1 MRENAGGSIR
11 SGKGG
16 NGGKAHSSTKLFFSG
31 VMILTV
37 SNLIVKAI
45 GLMFKIPM
53 NHIVG
58 DEGMG
63 YYNAA
68 YTIYTYL
75 YMVSTAGLPTAIS
88 IMVADSR
95 AAGKIRQVKR
105 ILRVSLILF
114 FVIGVVGMLVMLLG
128 AGPLSTMI
136 GAGNTKYCIMAIAPT
151 LFFICIS
158 SALRGYFQGYQSML
172 PTAISQLTEAVCKLG
187 VGITLALYA
196 IRMDQPIY
204 IVAAYAAVGLT
215 IGAAL
220 GMMFLTFSK
229 LLFKEKQYDAE
240 YIAVAGVDDT
250 VLPQKTLLKKLVIV
264 ALPITI
270 SASVMSLTNL
280 IDAAIVQQLLQSTGL
295 TQVAA
300 TSLYGNYTS
309 LAVPM
314 FNLPPV
320 LIYPIS
326 YSIVPLLSAARK
338 KGDHER
344 CRLVMESSMR
354 VAMLIGIP
362 CGLGL
367 AALSRPILN
376 LFYKASS
383 VELAAPLLTLLA
395 PSTAFICILSVTNAI
410 LQANGHER
418 KPLISML
425 TGACVKIVTNY
436 FLIQVIGMKGTPI
449 STFLCYLTVT
459 VMNLY
464 FVYKHVGVMPKLSGL
479 FGKPLL
485 ASIACAV
492 TAFFSYE
499 LLEGYI
505 SGKIATF
512 AAICLAA
519 LVYLILLFLL
529 RGISGE
535 DVKLLP
541 KGEKIYRLLNK
552 MKLMK

>member
-1 MRENAGGSIR
+1 MRDTLGGGIQ
-11 SGKGG
+11 SGRGG
-16 NGGKAHSSTKLFFSG
+16 RGEKLRNSSKLFFSG
-31 VMILTV
+31 VLILTI

-63 YYNAA
+63 YYNEA
-68 YTIYTYL
+68 YTIYTFL

-105 ILRVSLILF
+105 IFRVSLALF
-114 FVIGVVGMLVMLLG
+114 FVIGIVGMLVMLLG

-136 GAGNTKYCIMAIAPT
+136 GAENTKYCIMAIAPT

-158 SALRGYFQGYQSML
+158 SALRGYFQGYQSMF
-172 PTAISQLTEAVCKLG
+172 PTAVSQLIEAVCKLG

-196 IRMDQPIY
+196 IRMDLPIY
-204 IVAAYAAVGLT
+204 IAAAYAAVGLT
-215 IGAAL
+215 IGAGL
-220 GMMFLTFSK
+220 GMMFLTFAK
-229 LLFKEKQYDAE
+229 LFFKEQQYDAE
-240 YIAVAGVDDT
+240 YVAVSGVDET
-250 VLPQKTLLKKLVIV
+250 MLPGRTLLKKLVII

-338 KGDHER
+338 KGDHQR

-367 AALSRPILN
+367 AALSRPILD
-376 LFYKASS
+376 LFYKANS

-464 FVYKHVGVMPKLSGL
+464 FVYKYVGVMPKLSGL
-479 FGKPLL
+479 FGKPLV
-485 ASIACAV
+485 ASIACAA
-492 TAFFSYE
+492 TAFFSWE
-499 LLEGYI
+499 LIAGFI
-505 SGKIATF
+505 SGKLATI
-512 AAICLAA
+512 AAICLAG
-519 LVYLILLFLL
+519 LVYLVLIFLL
-529 RGISGE
+529 RGVSGE

-541 KGEKIYRLLNK
+541 KGEKIYGLLNK
-552 MKLMK
+552 LKLVR

>member
-1 MRENAGGSIR
+1 MDGKIQSGRNSGRREKLHN
-11 SGKGG
+11 
-16 NGGKAHSSTKLFFSG
+16 SSKLFFSG
-31 VMILTV
+31 VLILTIT
-37 SNLIVKAI
+37 NLIVKAI

-58 DEGMG
+58 DDGMG
-63 YYNAA
+63 YYNSA
-68 YTIYTYL
+68 YTIYTFL
-75 YMVSTAGLPTAIS
+75 YMISTAGLPTAVS
-88 IMVADSR
+88 IMVAESR
-95 AAGKIRQVKR
+95 AAGRIRQVKR
-105 ILRVSLILF
+105 VLHVSLALF
-114 FVIGVVGMLVMLLG
+114 FLIGVVGMLVMLLG
-128 AGPLSTMI
+128 AGPFSSLI
-136 GAGNTKYCIMAIAPT
+136 GAANTKYCIMALAPT

-158 SALRGYFQGYQSML
+158 SALRGYFQGYQSMF
-172 PTAISQLTEAVCKLG
+172 PTAVSQLIEAVCKLG

-196 IRMDQPIY
+196 IRMEQPIY

-229 LLFKEKQYDAE
+229 LFFKEKQYDAE
-240 YIAVAGVDDT
+240 YVAVSGIDDT
-250 VLPQKTLLKKLVIV
+250 VLPQRTLLKRLVIV
-264 ALPITI
+264 ALPITV

-280 IDAAIVQQLLQSTGL
+280 IDTAIVQQLLQSTGL
-295 TQVAA
+295 TQEAA

-326 YSIVPLLSAARK
+326 YSIVPLLSAAK
-338 KGDHER
+338 KRGDHER

-354 VAMLIGIP
+354 VSMLIGIP

-367 AALSRPILN
+367 ATLSRPILS
-376 LFYKASS
+376 LFYRASS
-383 VELAAPLLTLLA
+383 VELATPLLTLLA

-425 TGACVKIVTNY
+425 TGACVKIVTNF
-436 FLIQVIGMKGTPI
+436 FLIQFIGMKGTPI

-459 VMNLY
+459 IMNLY
-464 FVYKHVGVMPKLSGL
+464 FVHKHVGVMPKLSGL

-485 ASIACAV
+485 AGIACAAA
-492 TAFFSYE
+492 AFFSYA
-499 LLEGYI
+499 LLHGYI
-505 SGKIATF
+505 GDKIATF

-519 LVYLILLFLL
+519 LVYLVLIFLI
-529 RGISGE
+529 RGVSGE

-541 KGEKIYRLLNK
+541 KGERLYRLLHK
-552 MKLMK
+552 MKLVK